1 MEVTLQ
7 TDRGP
12 LSITAT
18 SLEVATL
25 LGSVYGWEIDVEPM
39 ANSVNVTARRG
50 EATIKVNGKTVGEA
64 ADKLIRSM
72 TNG

>member
-1 MEVTLQ
+1 MQ

-25 LGSVYGWEIDVEPM
+25 LGSVYGFEIDVEPM
-39 ANSVNVTARRG
+39 VGSVKIVARRG

-72 TNG
+72 TNE

>member
-7 TDRGP
+7 TDMGP
-12 LSITAT
+12 LSFTAT

-25 LGSVYGWEIDVEPM
+25 LASVYGWEVDVEPM
-39 ANSVNVTARRG
+39 AGSVKVTARRG
-50 EATIKVNGKTVGEA
+50 EATIKVNGNTVGEA

-72 TNG
+72 TNE